1 MTMNNCKC
9 EQIKLDINK
18 DTNTLINE
26 SYDYYKA
33 LSSEEDIYFNNKII
47 LFKNEIDVHTMK
59 ELGFEHIISMKNNIG
74 LRIYEKNRMIYLPM
88 IKIIFCDCLTNK
100 SEDITIYRDRKDI
113 CIWCKKLNYLIV
125 LTERE
130 NGYLLQTAYPIIYKN
145 KLREVEKKA
154 NENGIY

>member
-1 MTMNNCKC
+1 MNNCKC

-26 SYDYYKA
+26 SYDYYKS
-33 LSSEEDIYFNNKII
+33 LSSEEDIYFNNKIM
-47 LFKNEIDVHTMK
+47 LFKKEIDVHTMK

-74 LRIYEKNRMIYLPM
+74 LRTYEKNRMIYLPI
-88 IKIIFCDCLTNK
+88 IKIIFCDCLPKKCENLA
-100 SEDITIYRDRKDI
+100 IYRDKKDI

-125 LTERE
+125 LAERE
-130 NGYLLQTAYPIIYKN
+130 KGYLLQTAYPIIYKN

>member
-1 MTMNNCKC
+1 MNICKC
-9 EQIKLDINK
+9 EQSKLDINK

-26 SYDYYKA
+26 SYDYYKI
-33 LSSEEDIYFNNKII
+33 LSSEKNIYFNNKTI

-74 LRIYEKNRMIYLPM
+74 LRTYEKNRMIYLPI
-88 IKIIFCDCLTNK
+88 IKIIFRDCLLNK
-100 SEDITIYRDRKDI
+100 CKDLAIYRDKKDI

-130 NGYLLQTAYPIIYKN
+130 KG
-145 KLREVEKKA
+145 
-154 NENGIY
+154 

>member
-74 LRIYEKNRMIYLPM
+74 LRNDQNNIL
-88 IKIIFCDCLTNK
+88 
-100 SEDITIYRDRKDI
+100 
-113 CIWCKKLNYLIV
+113 
-125 LTERE
+125 
-130 NGYLLQTAYPIIYKN
+130 
-145 KLREVEKKA
+145 
-154 NENGIY
+154 